1 MASVISDP
9 KGRKR
14 IQFVAGDGS
23 RKTLR
28 LGKATQ
34 RQAEAIKPKI
44 EQLVLAATGI
54 TGVID
59 DETAKWLTGLDE
71 AMYDKLAA
79 VGLVAPRTSTTLGA
93 FIDTYVRERTDV
105 KSGTRTVYRHTRRNL
120 TAFFVRISRC
130 EILPKMM
137 PTAGDAF
144 CLNRD

>member
-1 MASVISDP
+1 MASVIRD
-9 KGRKR
+9 KNGRKR
-14 IQFVAGDGS
+14 IGFTASDGS

-28 LGKATQ
+28 LGKATA

-79 VGLVAPRTSTTLGA
+79 VGLVAPGTSTTLGR
-93 FIDTYVRERTDV
+93 FIGAHVRE
-105 KSGTRTVYRHTRRNL
+105 
-120 TAFFVRISRC
+120 
-130 EILPKMM
+130 
-137 PTAGDAF
+137 
-144 CLNRD
+144 